1 MSTILTQETGGISP
15 IGIPRVKDL
24 RVGIVV
30 ARWNNHITDALLEG
44 ALSTLE
50 SLGYPRKDHV
60 VLRVPGSIE
69 LVRAAA
75 LLLEDDNVDAIIMI
89 GCVIRG
95 DTPHF
100 DYVCQCVT
108 QGCAMLNS
116 RGLIPVIFSVL
127 TTENEQ
133 QALDRAG
140 GKSGNK
146 GSEGALAAIE
156 MAALN
161 LQFFDIDQ

>member
-1 MSTILTQETGGISP
+1 MSTILTQEMGGISP
-15 IGIPRVKDL
+15 IGLPRVKDL
-24 RVGIVV
+24 KVGIVV
-30 ARWNNHITDALLEG
+30 ARWNNKVTDALLEG

-50 SLGYPRKDHV
+50 SLGYPRADHIV
-60 VLRVPGSIE
+60 VRVPGTIE
-69 LVRAAA
+69 LVHAAA
-75 LLLEDDNVDAIIMI
+75 LLLEEEYVDAIIMI

-108 QGCAMLNS
+108 QGCAMLNA
-116 RGLIPVIFSVL
+116 RGIIPVIFSVL

-140 GKSGNK
+140 GCLGNK

-156 MAALN
+156 MAAIN
-161 LQFFDIDQ
+161 LQFYGEE

>member
-1 MSTILTQETGGISP
+1 MSTILTKETGGISP

-24 RVGIVV
+24 RVGIVA
-30 ARWNNHITDALLEG
+30 ARWNNKVTDALLEG

-50 SLGYPRKDHV
+50 DMGYPRGNHD
-60 VLRVPGSIE
+60 VLRVPGTIE
-69 LVRAAA
+69 LVHAAA
-75 LLLEDDNVDAIIMI
+75 LLLEEDSVDAIIMI

-95 DTPHF
+95 DTP
-100 DYVCQCVT
+100 
-108 QGCAMLNS
+108 LNA

-140 GKSGNK
+140 GVLGNK

-161 LQFFDIDQ
+161 RSFFEL